1 MNATIALQSAESG
14 SKPGVGSHNSSDLN
28 QRLAVVAKGLTL
40 PAMPRIPSRK
50 FFRQ

>member
-1 MNATIALQSAESG
+1 MNTQTAQTKVSNVSA
-14 SKPGVGSHNSSDLN
+14 K
-28 QRLAVVAKGLTL
+28 TL

>member
-1 MNATIALQSAESG
+1 MNTQTAQTKVST
-14 SKPGVGSHNSSDLN
+14 
-28 QRLAVVAKGLTL
+28 VAKPL

>member
-1 MNATIALQSAESG
+1 MNTQNAQTKVSA
-14 SKPGVGSHNSSDLN
+14 V
-28 QRLAVVAKGLTL
+28 AVAKTL

>member
-1 MNATIALQSAESG
+1 MNTKTVSPKTVTAAQV
-14 SKPGVGSHNSSDLN
+14 K
-28 QRLAVVAKGLTL
+28 TL

>member
-1 MNATIALQSAESG
+1 MTTASKTTVSTAATAPNG
-14 SKPGVGSHNSSDLN
+14 KV
-28 QRLAVVAKGLTL
+28 L

>member
-1 MNATIALQSAESG
+1 MTNTASPKVAT
-14 SKPGVGSHNSSDLN
+14 V
-28 QRLAVVAKGLTL
+28 AVKTL

>member
-1 MNATIALQSAESG
+1 MNTTSASTKAATTSAV
-14 SKPGVGSHNSSDLN
+14 K
-28 QRLAVVAKGLTL
+28 TL

>member
-1 MNATIALQSAESG
+1 MNNQNALPKVATGAA
-14 SKPGVGSHNSSDLN
+14 SK
-28 QRLAVVAKGLTL
+28 TL

>member
-1 MNATIALQSAESG
+1 MNIQTTSPKVAA
-14 SKPGVGSHNSSDLN
+14 VSD
-28 QRLAVVAKGLTL
+28 QAQVAKSL

>member
-1 MNATIALQSAESG
+1 MNTQTAQTKVSTGAVSA
-14 SKPGVGSHNSSDLN
+14 K
-28 QRLAVVAKGLTL
+28 TL